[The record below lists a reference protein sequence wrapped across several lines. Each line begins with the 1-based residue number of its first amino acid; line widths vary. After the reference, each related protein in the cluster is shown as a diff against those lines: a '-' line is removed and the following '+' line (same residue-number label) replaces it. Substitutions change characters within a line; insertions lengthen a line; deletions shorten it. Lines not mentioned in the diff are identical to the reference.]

1 MWGNEISFH
10 LSRPRAKY
18 SPWQTKWNVKVN
30 SPEVSATISRRD
42 GACGFQGLQRW
53 FQPQIVRLLSESVS
67 RLLYWWTNHLSVWW
81 LTSET
86 FEAQCQV
93 YWEILLNRIYNHLSP
108 FHINEM
114 PEFWVGYRS
123 TTQQM
128 KSLFP
133 IIAPDS
139 HSEAILS
146 ERHNAPS
153 SGCVCLTP
161 TFIKCGR
168 SPQQVCCFSADIC
181 EAAGCLCSFFS
192 QTSDNIGWSWLAAA
206 HPPCYDCVVGLLGS
220 TVTYAI

>member
-30 SPEVSATISRRD
+30 SPEFSATISRRD
-42 GACGFQGLQRW
+42 GACGFQSVQRG
-53 FQPQIVRLLSESVS
+53 FQPQIVWFLVELVS
-67 RLLYWWTNHLSVWW
+67 WLLYWWTNQLSMCW

-86 FEAQCQV
+86 FEAECQV
-93 YWEILLNRIYNHLSP
+93 YCTTERSFSIGFKITFLPSTCNARILGGIQKHNP
-108 FHINEM
+108 A
-114 PEFWVGYRS
+114 
-123 TTQQM
+123 
-128 KSLFP
+128 KSLSRLCPGLSFRGN
-133 IIAPDS
+133 S
-139 HSEAILS
+139 LS
-146 ERHNAPS
+146 ERRNAPS

-192 QTSDNIGWSWLAAA
+192 QTSDNIGSSWLAAA
-206 HPPCYDCVVGLLGS
+206 HPRCYDCVVGLLGS